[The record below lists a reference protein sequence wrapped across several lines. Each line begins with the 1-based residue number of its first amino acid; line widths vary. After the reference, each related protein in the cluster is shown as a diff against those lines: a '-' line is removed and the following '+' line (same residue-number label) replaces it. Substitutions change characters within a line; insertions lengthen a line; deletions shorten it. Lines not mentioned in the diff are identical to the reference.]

1 MNQWYVYMLRCA
13 DGSLYTGVSTDPQRR
28 LREHNGEI
36 KGGAR
41 YTRARR
47 PVTLVWQEEQ
57 ADRSSACKR
66 EVAVKALRRTAKLKL
81 VAQYVAVAG
90 VKDAAQ

>member
-13 DGSLYTGVSTDPQRR
+13 DGTLYTGVSTDPCRR

-47 PVTLVWQEEQ
+47 PVALVWQEPQ
-57 ADRSSACKR
+57 PDRSAACRR
-66 EVAVKALRRTAKLKL
+66 EVAVKALRRTDKLRL
-81 VAQYVAVAG
+81 VTLFSQTAEAVG
-90 VKDAAQ
+90 SQ

>member
-13 DGSLYTGVSTDPQRR
+13 DGTLYTGVSTDPKRR

-47 PVTLVWQEEQ
+47 PVVLVWQETQ
-57 ADRSSACKR
+57 PDRSGACRR
-66 EVAVKALRRTAKLKL
+66 EVAVKALRRAEKLRL
-81 VAQYVAVAG
+81 VAQFSPAAEEACAG
-90 VKDAAQ
+90 D